1 LLGLRLGDYGKDFHS
16 RSGYIVE
23 DTHVV
28 DPKTVLRRF
37 NAAQALLCG
46 CDSASSADGA
56 GAFPL
61 HLERLT

>member
-28 DPKTVLRRF
+28 DPKTILRPF
-37 NAAQALLCG
+37 NAAQALY
-46 CDSASSADGA
+46 AAA
-56 GAFPL
+56 AQ
-61 HLERLT
+61 HRRLMAQVRFHCVSNG